1 MRPLRV
7 ALVQLDARS
16 MEHGES
22 LDRGLAACRE
32 ARDAGADI
40 VLFPEMWQIGYAD
53 APSEREAR
61 RVWEAQAI
69 DEESGWI
76 GRFRETAKDL
86 DLAIVATYLQRW
98 TGAPRNA
105 ASLIDRH
112 GTLLGTYAKVHTCD
126 FGMEAAVT
134 PGDAFPVFELDTAA
148 GPAKVGIMICYDR
161 EFPESA
167 RSLMLGGAEL
177 ILVPNACQMVDDRVF
192 QLRARAYE
200 NMVATFLA
208 NYADPF
214 DGRSCAFDGRPFTPD
229 GQPRDHVLLELDSKE
244 QIGIASL
251 DLEKLRDYRA
261 RGTWGDSYRKPLTY
275 ASLAKAGPAAAPFL
289 RSDAR
294 GR

>member
-1 MRPLRV
+1 
-7 ALVQLDARS
+7 
-16 MEHGES
+16 MEYGES
-22 LDRGLAACRE
+22 LDRGLEACRE
-32 ARDAGADI
+32 AGDVGADI
-40 VLFPEMWQIGYAD
+40 ILFPEMWQIGYTD
-53 APSEREAR
+53 APTEPEAR
-61 RVWEAQAI
+61 RRWEAQAL
-69 DEESGWI
+69 DEESGWVC
-76 GRFRETAKDL
+76 RFREVAKDL
-86 DLAIVATYLQRW
+86 GLAIVATYLQRW
-98 TGAPRNA
+98 PGGPRNA
-105 ASLIDRH
+105 AALIDRH
-112 GTLLGTYAKVHTCD
+112 GTVLGTYAKVHTCD

-148 GPAKVGIMICYDR
+148 GPVKVGIMICYDR

-167 RSLMLGGAEL
+167 RSLMLGGAE
-177 ILVPNACQMVDDRVF
+177 IVLVPNACPMVDDRVF

-208 NYADPF
+208 NYASPF

-229 GQPRDHVLLELDSKE
+229 GQSRDHMLLELDAKE

-251 DLEKLRDYRA
+251 DLQELRDYRS

-275 ASLAKAGPAAAPFL
+275 AALTRTGPAAEPFL